1 MRLNIQFVL
10 IISIIIIIII
20 IFMINSKK
28 ELFTNDNII
37 NNEALTYFMKLCDNK
52 EKAYFSTLNTS
63 SNFTIENKKINQ
75 YIYDTIYPI
84 GSFYVQY
91 PDTLTSNK
99 NTEFSLKKNPNT
111 LFSGTKWVA
120 QWNTESI
127 FFRTEGVLSAENRTN
142 GLQDYAIRNIK
153 STMSYVQADNGGQ
166 RDFANVG
173 NPGEGVF
180 GGKQNTLLIHSDGG
194 WGWDKGHKLIFDTQF
209 VLPNNTSETETR
221 VKNRRM
227 IIWKRTA

>member
-1 MRLNIQFVL
+1 
-10 IISIIIIIII
+10 
-20 IFMINSKK
+20 MINSKK

-37 NNEALTYFMKLCDNK
+37 NNEAFTYFMKLCDNK

-63 SNFTIENKKINQ
+63 SNFTIGDKQINL
-75 YIYDTIYPI
+75 YIYDSMYPI

-91 PDTLTSNK
+91 PDILTNNK
-99 NTEFSLKKNPNT
+99 NTEFSSKYNPNT

-127 FFRTEGVLSAENRTN
+127 FFRTEGELTTENRTT
-142 GLQDYAIRNIK
+142 GLQGWAIKNIK
-153 STMSYVQADNGGQ
+153 SSMSYVQPDNGGQ
-166 RDFANVG
+166 SSNWAKVAD
-173 NPGEGVF
+173 PGEGVF
-180 GGKQNTLLIHSDGG
+180 AGKPNTINMTSDSGFG
-194 WGWDKGHKLIFDTQF
+194 WGLGHKLIFDTQF

-227 IIWKRTA
+227 IVWKRTA

>member
-37 NNEALTYFMKLCDNK
+37 NNEAFTYFMKLCDNK

-63 SNFTIENKKINQ
+63 SNFTIGDKQINL
-75 YIYDTIYPI
+75 YIYDSIYPI

-91 PDTLTSNK
+91 PDILTNNK
-99 NTEFSLKKNPNT
+99 NTEFSLKYNPNK

-127 FFRTEGVLSAENRTN
+127 FFRTEGELAIEKRIN
-142 GLQDYAIRNIK
+142 GLQDWAMKNIK
-153 STMSYVQADNGGQ
+153 SSMSYVQADNSGL
-166 RDFANVG
+166 RDFAKVG

-180 GGKQNTLLIHSDGG
+180 AGIQNTISIDADAG
-194 WGWDKGHKLIFDTQF
+194 WGWDVGHRLIFDTNF

-227 IIWKRTA
+227 IVWKRTA